1 MQLSEYILLC
11 ILFYIIGSIPTA
23 YLLVKY
29 KTGKDITK
37 EGSGNVGALNSFEVS
52 KSRLIGITVLVLD
65 FLKGF
70 LPSFLFLKIAG
81 YSIETMFLPIALI
94 VLGHN
99 FSVWLKFKGGRG
111 LATAA
116 GIIVAVEPVV
126 LLIWC
131 ILFLISYVFY
141 RKVHFGNIVATLLV
155 PVFYYLWLSL
165 FFITASNN
173 LNYIFVFITIVCLL
187 ILLKHIHPF
196 LDMIKTRKKE

>member
-141 RKVHFGNIVATLLV
+141 RKVHFGNIVATLLL
-155 PVFYYLWLSL
+155 PVIYYFVQSV
-165 FFITASNN
+165 FCRSDASAADTDFQTN
-173 LNYIFVFITIVCLL
+173 LVFIVIASLI
-187 ILLKHIHPF
+187 ILLEAH
-196 LDMIKTRKKE
+196 